1 MRYLMMV
8 MGNKDYECGKPAPPA
23 LYAEMDKYMAAA
35 AKSGALVS
43 AAGLAPSAA
52 GAQLKARDGRIAVI
66 DGPFSEAKEVI
77 GGYAFVEA
85 PSKADAIRMATEFIE
100 VHFRAG
106 VMDVDVEIREVTG
119 GPDVGT

>member
-8 MGNKDYECGKPAPPA
+8 MGNKDYECGTPPPPA
-23 LYAEMDKYMAAA
+23 LYAGMDAYMAAA
-35 AKSGALVS
+35 AKSGALIS
-43 AAGLAPSAA
+43 AGGLAPSAA
-52 GAQLKARDGRIAVI
+52 GVQLKARDGRIAVL

-77 GGYAFVEA
+77 GGYAFIEA
-85 PSKADAIRMATEFIE
+85 PSKAEAIRMATEFVE

-119 GPDVGT
+119 GPDLGS